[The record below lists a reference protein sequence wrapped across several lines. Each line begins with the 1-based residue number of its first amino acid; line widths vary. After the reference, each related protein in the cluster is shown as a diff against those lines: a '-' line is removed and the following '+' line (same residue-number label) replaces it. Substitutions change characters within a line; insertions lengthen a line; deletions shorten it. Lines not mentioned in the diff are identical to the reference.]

1 MMPALIDI
9 IIIVLL
15 VGTLVYAF
23 ILDRRVRKLMDSLR
37 EMEPMVGAFSSAVD
51 QSAKSVEELRDLS
64 AKAARP
70 EPPVQRPA
78 TAPTRA
84 AKPTPAPAEGQSP
97 AQERAARL
105 RGRVPVR
112 GQAAVKG
119 KSELVRTFFDITK
132 ERKE

>member
-15 VGTLVYAF
+15 IGTLVYAF
-23 ILDRRVRKLMDSLR
+23 ILDRRVRALIATLK

-51 QSAKSVEELRDLS
+51 QSTKSVEDLRDLS
-64 AKAARP
+64 TKVQRP
-70 EPPVQRPA
+70 EPPVHREAPQSRPA
-78 TAPTRA
+78 VAD
-84 AKPTPAPAEGQSP
+84 PAPNGQSP
-97 AQERAARL
+97 AQMRAARL
-105 RGRVPVR
+105 KGRSQVR
-112 GQAAVKG
+112 GQAAVQG

>member
-23 ILDRRVRKLMDSLR
+23 ILDRRVRNLMASLR

-51 QSAKSVEELRDLS
+51 QSTKSVEELRDLS
-64 AKAARP
+64 AKAQRP
-70 EPPVQRPA
+70 EPPVQKLPPQPRH
-78 TAPTRA
+78 
-84 AKPTPAPAEGQSP
+84 APAEPAATGQSP
-97 AQERAARL
+97 AEKRAARL
-105 RGRVPVR
+105 KGRSQVR
-112 GQAAVKG
+112 GQASVQG

-132 ERKE
+132 ERKK

>member
-9 IIIVLL
+9 LIIVLL

-23 ILDRRVRKLMDSLR
+23 ILDRRVRALMATLK

-51 QSAKSVEELRDLS
+51 QSARSVEDLRDLS
-64 AKAARP
+64 TKVQRA
-70 EPPVQRPA
+70 EPPVQRDATQHRKAAAEPIPA
-78 TAPTRA
+78 
-84 AKPTPAPAEGQSP
+84 GQSP
-97 AQERAARL
+97 AEMRAARL
-105 RGRVPVR
+105 KGRSQVR
-112 GQAAVKG
+112 GQAAVQG

>member
-23 ILDRRVRKLMDSLR
+23 ILDRRVRNLMASLR

-51 QSAKSVEELRDLS
+51 QSTKSVEELRDLS
-64 AKAARP
+64 AKAQRA
-70 EPPVQRPA
+70 EPPVQKLPPQPRHVPA
-78 TAPTRA
+78 EAAPA
-84 AKPTPAPAEGQSP
+84 GQTPAEK
-97 AQERAARL
+97 RAARL
-105 RGRVPVR
+105 KGRSQVR
-112 GQAAVKG
+112 GQTAVQG

-132 ERKE
+132 ERK

>member
-9 IIIVLL
+9 VIIVLL
-15 VGTLVYAF
+15 VGTLTYAF
-23 ILDRRVRKLMDSLR
+23 ILDRRVRKLMESLQ

-51 QSAKSVEELRDLS
+51 QSARSVEELRDLS
-64 AKAARP
+64 TRAQRP
-70 EPPVQRPA
+70 EPPVHRPA
-78 TAPTRA
+78 P
-84 AKPTPAPAEGQSP
+84 PAPRTAQPAAARDEAQSP

-112 GQAAVKG
+112 GQSAVQG

>member
-1 MMPALIDI
+1 MPALIDI

-23 ILDRRVRKLMDSLR
+23 ILDRRVRKLMESLR

-51 QSAKSVEELRDLS
+51 QSTKSVEELRDLS
-64 AKAARP
+64 AKAAARP

-78 TAPTRA
+78 AP
-84 AKPTPAPAEGQSP
+84 AKPSPAPAEGSSP

-105 RGRVPVR
+105 RGRAPVR
-112 GQAAVKG
+112 GQAAVQG

>member
-23 ILDRRVRKLMDSLR
+23 ILDRRVRSLMESLR

-51 QSAKSVEELRDLS
+51 QSTKSVEELRDLS
-64 AKAARP
+64 AKAQRP
-70 EPPVQRPA
+70 EPPVQKQAHQPRH
-78 TAPTRA
+78 
-84 AKPTPAPAEGQSP
+84 APAEAAPLSQSP
-97 AQERAARL
+97 AEKRAARL
-105 RGRVPVR
+105 KGRAQVR
-112 GQAAVKG
+112 GQTAVQG